1 MFAGAGTVLNILTIV
16 IGGALG
22 VFIGAK
28 ISERLR
34 NLVTDVLGCVTI
46 ISAADALS
54 AYWDVELQESM
65 PKGWVILVVI
75 FSLLFGALI
84 GSALAIED
92 RLEFLGN
99 KLKSR
104 FSKNGSSNFVE
115 GFVSASLIFAIGPLA
130 ILGSISDGMGTGI
143 DQLVLKSTLDGFA
156 ALAFAA
162 SLGWG
167 VALSALPV
175 GIYQFAWTAV
185 GLFLG
190 AILTNYQVSAMTA
203 VGGILLIGISLRL
216 LRIKQIAVGNLLPAL
231 ALAPFIRASSSSICL
246 KGFSVDYK
254 SVFNITSYG
263 SIVGGIYIVGLNYL
277 DIANN
282 IVFTAKIKHL
292 LQFSYSANH

>member
-1 MFAGAGTVLNILTIV
+1 MFTGSGTVLNILTIV

-28 ISERLR
+28 ISEKLR

-75 FSLLFGALI
+75 FSLLVGALI

-175 GIYQFAWTAV
+175 GIYQFSWTAV

-190 AILTNYQVSAMTA
+190 AILTNYQVAAMTA

-231 ALAPFIRASSSSICL
+231 ALAPLFAL
-246 KGFSVDYK
+246 
-254 SVFNITSYG
+254 
-263 SIVGGIYIVGLNYL
+263 
-277 DIANN
+277 A
-282 IVFTAKIKHL
+282 AH
-292 LQFSYSANH
+292 QFV

>member
-1 MFAGAGTVLNILTIV
+1 MFTGSGTVLNILTIV

-28 ISERLR
+28 ISEKLR

-75 FSLLFGALI
+75 FSLLVGALI

-190 AILTNYQVSAMTA
+190 AIVTNYQVAAMTA

-231 ALAPFIRASSSSICL
+231 ALAPLFAL
-246 KGFSVDYK
+246 
-254 SVFNITSYG
+254 
-263 SIVGGIYIVGLNYL
+263 
-277 DIANN
+277 A
-282 IVFTAKIKHL
+282 AH
-292 LQFSYSANH
+292 QFV

>member
-1 MFAGAGTVLNILTIV
+1 MFTGSGTVLNILTIV

-28 ISERLR
+28 ISEKLR

-54 AYWDVELQESM
+54 AYWDVELQEFM

-75 FSLLFGALI
+75 FSLLVGALI

-190 AILTNYQVSAMTA
+190 AILTNYQVAAMTA

-231 ALAPFIRASSSSICL
+231 ALAPLFAL
-246 KGFSVDYK
+246 
-254 SVFNITSYG
+254 
-263 SIVGGIYIVGLNYL
+263 
-277 DIANN
+277 A
-282 IVFTAKIKHL
+282 AH
-292 LQFSYSANH
+292 QFV

>member
-1 MFAGAGTVLNILTIV
+1 MFTGAGTVLNILTIV

-28 ISERLR
+28 ISEKLR
-34 NLVTDVLGCVTI
+34 NLVTDALGCVTI

-75 FSLLFGALI
+75 FSLLVGALL

-190 AILTNYQVSAMTA
+190 AILTNYQVAAMTA

-231 ALAPFIRASSSSICL
+231 ALAPLFAL
-246 KGFSVDYK
+246 
-254 SVFNITSYG
+254 
-263 SIVGGIYIVGLNYL
+263 
-277 DIANN
+277 A
-282 IVFTAKIKHL
+282 AH
-292 LQFSYSANH
+292 QFA

>member
-28 ISERLR
+28 ISEKLR

-65 PKGWVILVVI
+65 PKGMVILVVI
-75 FSLLFGALI
+75 FSLLVGALI

-190 AILTNYQVSAMTA
+190 AILTSYQVAAMTA

-231 ALAPFIRASSSSICL
+231 ALAPLFAL
-246 KGFSVDYK
+246 V
-254 SVFNITSYG
+254 
-263 SIVGGIYIVGLNYL
+263 
-277 DIANN
+277 A
-282 IVFTAKIKHL
+282 H
-292 LQFSYSANH
+292 QFV

>member
-1 MFAGAGTVLNILTIV
+1 MFTGAGTVLNILTIV

-28 ISERLR
+28 ISEKLR

-54 AYWDVELQESM
+54 AYWDVELQQSM

-75 FSLLFGALI
+75 FSLLVGALI

-190 AILTNYQVSAMTA
+190 AILTSYQVAAMTA

-231 ALAPFIRASSSSICL
+231 ALAPLFAL
-246 KGFSVDYK
+246 
-254 SVFNITSYG
+254 
-263 SIVGGIYIVGLNYL
+263 
-277 DIANN
+277 A
-282 IVFTAKIKHL
+282 AH
-292 LQFSYSANH
+292 QFV

>member
-28 ISERLR
+28 ISEKLR
-34 NLVTDVLGCVTI
+34 NLVTDVLGCATI

-75 FSLLFGALI
+75 FSLLVGALI

-190 AILTNYQVSAMTA
+190 AILTNYQVAAMTA

-231 ALAPFIRASSSSICL
+231 ALAPLFAL
-246 KGFSVDYK
+246 
-254 SVFNITSYG
+254 
-263 SIVGGIYIVGLNYL
+263 
-277 DIANN
+277 A
-282 IVFTAKIKHL
+282 AH
-292 LQFSYSANH
+292 QFV

>member
-28 ISERLR
+28 ISEKLR

-75 FSLLFGALI
+75 FSLLVGALI

-190 AILTNYQVSAMTA
+190 AILTNYQVAAMTA
-203 VGGILLIGISLRL
+203 VGGVLLIGIALRL

-231 ALAPFIRASSSSICL
+231 GLAPLLALAAHQFI
-246 KGFSVDYK
+246 
-254 SVFNITSYG
+254 
-263 SIVGGIYIVGLNYL
+263 
-277 DIANN
+277 
-282 IVFTAKIKHL
+282 
-292 LQFSYSANH
+292 

>member
-1 MFAGAGTVLNILTIV
+1 MFTGSGTVLNILTIV

-28 ISERLR
+28 ISEKLR

-75 FSLLFGALI
+75 FSLLVGALI

-167 VALSALPV
+167 VALPALPV

-190 AILTNYQVSAMTA
+190 AILTNYQVAAMTA

-231 ALAPFIRASSSSICL
+231 ALAPLFAL
-246 KGFSVDYK
+246 AAHQLV
-254 SVFNITSYG
+254 
-263 SIVGGIYIVGLNYL
+263 
-277 DIANN
+277 
-282 IVFTAKIKHL
+282 
-292 LQFSYSANH
+292 

>member
-28 ISERLR
+28 TSGKFR

-54 AYWDVELQESM
+54 AYWDVELQKSM
-65 PKGWVILVVI
+65 PRGWVILVVI
-75 FSLLFGALI
+75 FSLLVGALI

-92 RLEFLGN
+92 RLELVGN
-99 KLKSR
+99 KLKSK
-104 FSKNGSSNFVE
+104 FSKNSSANFVE

-175 GIYQFAWTAV
+175 GIYQFAWTAI

-190 AILTNYQVSAMTA
+190 AILTNYQVAAMTA

-231 ALAPFIRASSSSICL
+231 ALAPLFAL
-246 KGFSVDYK
+246 
-254 SVFNITSYG
+254 
-263 SIVGGIYIVGLNYL
+263 
-277 DIANN
+277 A
-282 IVFTAKIKHL
+282 AH
-292 LQFSYSANH
+292 QFV